1 MISTVSSDRSIRR
14 SPARAAALWLAV
26 ALTVCGSGAATVPAE
41 EPSSKSVTAELK
53 AAIDRARDKV
63 FPALV
68 SIITVREYYSQ
79 GRKRLSRSGG
89 SGTIISDQGY
99 IVTNAHVAQD
109 GSRFKVILSDKRE
122 IDAKLIGEDP
132 ASDLAVIQLDLTQL
146 EPDEQLP
153 VAKFGDSRELDIGDY
168 VMAMGSPWGMSR
180 SMSLGI
186 VNNNDRVLANFF
198 MDDADYEVSL
208 GADQP
213 TGMYYRWIQH
223 DAAIAPGN
231 SGGPLVNLK
240 GEIVGVNT
248 RGTGWAGNLGLAS
261 PSSVVQDVVGD
272 LVAFGE
278 VIRSYVGLKFKPI
291 KTTGHDHGVF
301 VNAVIEDSPAD
312 RAGMK
317 PGDFISA
324 IDDEPV
330 TVRYVEEMPALRRD
344 LSDRPVGSK
353 VKFTYER
360 GGDKAD
366 VLIVTEKY
374 EKDRGDRK
382 ELKKWGFT
390 VQDLTPRM
398 ARNRRLPSHEGVL
411 VTGVEVGRPAQTAKP
426 PLQRGDVIL
435 AVDGLPVV
443 ELPALMKAYH
453 EIIDQEKLPEFV
465 RFDFERNAG
474 RYVTIL
480 EPKDEEDDDRPAEI
494 AKAWLGVE
502 VQPVVKEMAKEI
514 GIEGKKGF
522 RVVKIYERTKAF
534 DSDLEVGDIITH
546 LNGAKLKVRSDED
559 YASFQRKIKQQD
571 IGDQAELTLLRDGG
585 ELQISVELEPAKKTI
600 AEAKRIKNRDFDL
613 EVREITFFDIANR
626 RWKPDTKGVL
636 VTKVERGGWAGVGHL
651 RIRDLIIRI
660 GEDTIDGLEAFK
672 QAMKDIADSKPE
684 KVRMLVLRGIETRFL
699 FIETDWDSLVVE

>member
-1 MISTVSSDRSIRR
+1 
-14 SPARAAALWLAV
+14 
-26 ALTVCGSGAATVPAE
+26 
-41 EPSSKSVTAELK
+41 
-53 AAIDRARDKV
+53 
-63 FPALV
+63 
-68 SIITVREYYSQ
+68 
-79 GRKRLSRSGG
+79 
-89 SGTIISDQGY
+89 
-99 IVTNAHVAQD
+99 
-109 GSRFKVILSDKRE
+109 
-122 IDAKLIGEDP
+122 
-132 ASDLAVIQLDLTQL
+132 
-146 EPDEQLP
+146 
-153 VAKFGDSRELDIGDY
+153 
-168 VMAMGSPWGMSR
+168 
-180 SMSLGI
+180 
-186 VNNNDRVLANFF
+186 VLASFF
-198 MDDADYEVSL
+198 DDDADYESSL
-208 GADQP
+208 GGDQP

-248 RGTGWAGNLGLAS
+248 RGSFFGGDMGFAS
-261 PSSVVQDVVGD
+261 PSIVVQDVAGD
-272 LVAFGE
+272 LIAFGE
-278 VIRSYVGLKFKPI
+278 VIRSYIGLKFKPI

-317 PGDFISA
+317 PGDLISA

-330 TVRYVEEMPALRRD
+330 TVRYVEEMPGLRRD
-344 LSDRPVGSK
+344 LSDRAVGSK

-435 AVDGLPVV
+435 AVDDRPVV
-443 ELPALMKAYH
+443 DLPALMKAYH
-453 EIIDQEKLPEFV
+453 EVVEREKLPEFV

-474 RYVTIL
+474 RYITIL
-480 EPKDEEDDDRPAEI
+480 EPKDEDEDDRPAEV

-502 VQPVVKEMAKEI
+502 VQPVVKDMAKEI

-522 RVVKIYERTKAF
+522 RVVKIYERTTAF
-534 DSDLEVGDIITH
+534 DSNLEVGDIITH

-559 YASFQRKIKQQD
+559 YASFQRKVKQQE
-571 IGDQAELTLLRDGG
+571 IGEQAELTLLRDGG
-585 ELQISVELEPAKKTI
+585 ELKLSVELEPAKKTI
-600 AEAKRIKNRDFDL
+600 AEAKRVKNRDFDF

-636 VTKVERGGWAGVGHL
+636 VMRVETGGWAGVGHL
-651 RIRDLIIRI
+651 RMGDLVVRI
-660 GEDTIDGLEAFK
+660 GEETIDGLKSFERV
-672 QAMKDIADSKPE
+672 MKDIADSKPE